1 MSSPASMAVLTL
13 EQKLD
18 LGASDLRFLL
28 TNHGIKDDHQGA
40 LFEAGID
47 RPGRGAKEGVQPGP
61 RYFFGQPGAGGQLHR
76 GMAECAEFAKPIPT
90 SDYIAMRQR
99 FAKAFGE
106 PENRHIPAK
115 EYIEKKL
122 AELEAGEFRAETLGE
137 VLSRD
142 EVDPDVLVPH
152 WDAKGHLSVKKG
164 SSSVAMPTG
173 PEQLRLRLTVMY
185 NALAMI
191 KLKHPGRN
199 ELTDINADLI
209 EKYKDYLLGDYVY
222 GLRSAEAAGSI
233 IPPWTLVLGY
243 EHAIRKFANKLVSQ
257 KGYKFGEALKKA
269 WKDATIKERHFSMA
283 SVQLSRHSR
292 RGPKS
297 PVRAARKVARRA
309 LRVQRGSR
317 LRTLQARAPLGRPI
331 TIPSASAT
339 MLKAAARK
347 ELSVIS
353 LTFARYAS
361 GNTRGTSAP
370 PLPRKQ
376 PTLRVPK
383 PDLGRPIFTLVRHPL
398 WCRRTLIGPCEFCIY
413 SRGCRESGIC
423 RAA

>member
-1 MSSPASMAVLTL
+1 MAVLTL

-40 LFEAGID
+40 LFEAGVD
-47 RPGRGAKEGVQPGP
+47 TMAKFAAFVTTAADLVEVLKKEFSLGP
-61 RYFFGQPGAGGQLHR
+61 ATSLANRAQVASYTVAWQSAQAR
-76 GMAECAEFAKPIPT
+76 TKQQAEVEATSETREWAKPIPT

-106 PENRHIPAK
+106 PEDRRIPAK

-222 GLRSAEAAGSI
+222 GLRSAEAAGSM

-257 KGYKFGEALKKA
+257 EGYKFGEALKKA
-269 WKDATIKERHFSMA
+269 WKDATIKERHFISP
-283 SVQLSRHSR
+283 LSLYGKRSAEPPQPAGAEKPGKRGKKGGKKGAKSTKGQQTTYPSGKGSSRTPDNQPICFRYNAKGGCKKGAKCHFTHVCSICFGQHPRH
-292 RGPKS
+292 
-297 PVRAARKVARRA
+297 
-309 LRVQRGSR
+309 QC
-317 LRTLQARAPLGRPI
+317 T
-331 TIPSASAT
+331 TAT
-339 MLKAAARK
+339 AKAADTQGAK
-347 ELSVIS
+347 
-353 LTFARYAS
+353 A
-361 GNTRGTSAP
+361 
-370 PLPRKQ
+370 
-376 PTLRVPK
+376 
-383 PDLGRPIFTLVRHPL
+383 
-398 WCRRTLIGPCEFCIY
+398 
-413 SRGCRESGIC
+413 
-423 RAA
+423 